1 MPPQL
6 SRANTPKIP
15 LALPDENR
23 QLRGMSQRP
32 VLGII
37 ACNRMVGVELS
48 QAVMNR
54 YAVAAM
60 QYADCAALIIPSLP
74 DCMRASEVVG
84 RLDGVLLTG
93 TPSNV
98 EPALYGDDA
107 AGEGPF
113 DPDRDR
119 MMIELVEAVIAAQR
133 PLFGIC
139 RGFQEINVALGG
151 TLRRDTSAAK
161 ELLHHHAPDGTSFD
175 GMFDHHHT
183 VDLAEGGLL
192 AAAYDALSLEVNSVH
207 FQGVGELAN
216 GLQVEARAPDGLVE
230 AYSARPNGAPLLA
243 VQWHPEW
250 ATDDNEQSQTYFRL
264 LGRALRGA
272 L

>member
-1 MPPQL
+1 MT
-6 SRANTPKIP
+6 A
-15 LALPDENR
+15 
-23 QLRGMSQRP
+23 RP

-37 ACNRMVGVELS
+37 ACNRTVGVETA

-54 YAVAAM
+54 YATAAM

-74 DCMRASEVVG
+74 EFMRAEEIVG

-98 EPALYGDDA
+98 EPGRYGDAA

-151 TLRRDTSAAK
+151 TLRRDTSSSA
-161 ELLHHHAPDGTSFD
+161 ELLHHHASDGASFD
-175 GMFDHHHT
+175 AMFDHRHP

-192 AAAYDALSLEVNSVH
+192 ATAYVRATLEVNSVH
-207 FQGVGELAN
+207 YQGVGKLAD
-216 GLQVEARAPDGLVE
+216 GLTVEARAPDGLVE

-250 ATDDNEQSQTYFRL
+250 ATDESDDSQTYFRL
-264 LGRALRGA
+264 LGRALRGE

>member
-1 MPPQL
+1 MV
-6 SRANTPKIP
+6 T
-15 LALPDENR
+15 
-23 QLRGMSQRP
+23 RP

-37 ACNRMVGVELS
+37 ACNRTVGVETA

-54 YAVAAM
+54 YATAAM

-74 DCMRASEVVG
+74 DFMRADEVVG

-98 EPALYGDDA
+98 EPARYGDA
-107 AGEGPF
+107 GEGEGPF

-151 TLRRDTSAAK
+151 TLRRDTSVS
-161 ELLHHHAPDGTSFD
+161 EDLLAHHAPDGVSFD
-175 GMFDHHHT
+175 GMFEHRHP
-183 VDLAEGGLL
+183 VELADDGLL
-192 AAAYDALSLEVNSVH
+192 AAAYGKASIEVNSVH
-207 FQGVGELAN
+207 YQGIGELAA
-216 GLQVEARAPDGLVE
+216 GLRVD
-230 AYSARPNGAPLLA
+230 
-243 VQWHPEW
+243 
-250 ATDDNEQSQTYFRL
+250 
-264 LGRALRGA
+264 RGV
-272 L
+272 